1 MNDAATTTPAARDL
15 RGLIR
20 GPVFGP
26 DDDGYDRARRA
37 YNAMHDRRPAAVA
50 QCVDAAD
57 VMAVVAYARD
67 TGLALSVRGGNH
79 SVPGYGTCDD
89 GIVLDLSGIRYV
101 RVDPRAR
108 RARIGGGALLGDL
121 DHATHAFGLATPAGF
136 ISTTGVGGLTLGG
149 GIGAYLSRKHGLTC
163 DNLVSADVVTAE
175 GEAVV
180 ASDEENPELFWALR
194 GGGGNFGVVT
204 AFEFELHPVRE
215 VHGGPI
221 FFELDAAGDVLR
233 SYRDYVGSTPREFG
247 GFFAFQ
253 IAPPLPFIPEDR
265 HGDTL
270 CLVVTSWSGRPEEAE
285 DVIGPVRGAGPV
297 VAEHVGTMPYPA
309 LQSAFDALVPAGLR
323 HYWKSDFVRELTDEA
338 VDLHLEHGPRV
349 PTMTSTM
356 HIYPMDGAVQD
367 VAADETAFGHRDA
380 DFSVNI
386 AGMWADPDADQEH
399 VSWVRDYYDAI
410 HPHSGYEGGYTNFM
424 AADDQER
431 VKENYGPSYDRLA
444 RVKAA
449 WDPDN
454 LFRMNQNI
462 EPEA

>member
-1 MNDAATTTPAARDL
+1 MSNETSTTSAAADL
-15 RGLIR
+15 RAHIR

-26 DDDGYDRARRA
+26 GDDGYDEARTA

-50 QCVDAAD
+50 RCVDAAD
-57 VMAVVAYARD
+57 VMAVVGFAREAR
-67 TGLALSVRGGNH
+67 LPLSVRGGNH

-101 RVDPRAR
+101 RVDPKAR
-108 RARIGGGALLGDL
+108 TARVGGGSLLGDL

-163 DNLVSADVVTAE
+163 DNLISADMVTAE
-175 GEAVV
+175 GEMVRV
-180 ASDEENPELFWALR
+180 SEEENPDLFWALR

-204 AFEFELHPVRE
+204 AFELRLHPVAQ
-215 VHGGPI
+215 VVGGPI
-221 FFELDAAGDVLR
+221 VFELDSAGDVLR
-233 SYRDYVGSTPREFG
+233 SYRDYIGTTPREFG
-247 GFFAFQ
+247 GFFAYQ

-270 CLVVTSWSGRPEEAE
+270 CLVVTSWAGDPEAANEVIDPIRRSG
-285 DVIGPVRGAGPV
+285 DV
-297 VAEHVGTMPYPA
+297 VAEHVGPMPYPA
-309 LQSAFDALVPAGLR
+309 LQGAFDALVPPGLR
-323 HYWKSDFVRELTDEA
+323 HYWKSDFVKELTEDA
-338 VDLHLEHGPRV
+338 VAEHLEHGPRV
-349 PTMTSTM
+349 PTMTSTI
-356 HIYPMDGAVQD
+356 HIYPIDGAVQD
-367 VAADETAFGHRDA
+367 VPSGETAFGHRDA

-386 AGMWADPDADQEH
+386 AGMWEDPAADEEH
-399 VSWVRDYYDAI
+399 ISWVRDYHDAI

-431 VKENYGPSYDRLA
+431 VKANYGEAYDRLA
-444 RVKAA
+444 RIKAT

-462 EPEA
+462 EPLG